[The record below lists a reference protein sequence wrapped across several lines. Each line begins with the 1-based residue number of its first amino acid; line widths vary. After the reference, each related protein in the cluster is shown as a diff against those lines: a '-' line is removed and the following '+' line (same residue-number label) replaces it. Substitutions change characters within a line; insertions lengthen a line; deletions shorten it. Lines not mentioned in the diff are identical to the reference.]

1 MNLNSPKG
9 DRLVSKSKNL
19 QKQAEST
26 EQYRTAA
33 QIIIETLKDIKLTY
47 LTTQKQGE
55 EDSNTTQLRKRVDYA
70 IDKIG

>member
-47 LTTQKQGE
+47 LITQKQGE
-55 EDSNTTQLRKRVDYA
+55 EDSNTTQMRKRVDYA